1 MKCRCKVHLPMIIYF
16 FIFCLLVCEWP
27 IIDSSQFRFL
37 LADGQTFLENWW
49 IIEYLF
55 LAGDSDDELL
65 DEEPDLDTAMFNH
78 TGGVN
83 RIRVGILTI
92 YEQINYESDS
102 VTKKKQAR
110 SQMNMLDSLKTL
122 HVLKNSIKMWLI
134 LFNWNINW
142 TLIKVQNYV

>member
-37 LADGQTFLENWW
+37 SADGQTFLENWW

-83 RIRVGILTI
+83 RIRVRILTI

-102 VTKKKQAR
+102 VTKKEQAR
-110 SQMNMLDSLKTL
+110 SQMNILNSSKTL
-122 HVLKNSIKMWLI
+122 HILKNSIKMWLI

-142 TLIKVQNYV
+142 TSIKVQNYV